1 MSPEFHFHKYVIIKS
16 HTAIKNVTTCSYTP
30 QLLVRIVKT
39 NYQSYNRQII
49 SKNSPID
56 ETKLH
61 DEYNCTDT
69 SQFSSALSSATVPP
83 PLVH

>member
-1 MSPEFHFHKYVIIKS
+1 MLTHNTVPSS
-16 HTAIKNVTTCSYTP
+16 NSKN
-30 QLLVRIVKT
+30 QLQLP
-39 NYQSYNRQII
+39 I

-69 SQFSSALSSATVPP
+69 SHFSSALSSATVPP
-83 PLVH
+83 PLVL